1 MQRSVNRMLAT
12 AVALLL
18 AVTATLVA
26 QAPAH
31 AAQSLAAGC
40 YQSSCNGQDPSEKR
54 CGDDARNLQAFWYQ
68 GSSPWLQNTLLELR
82 YSPACDAAW
91 VRTTGGDCFDIWR
104 PCISVLQV
112 QGGSEQWGGPSGGQ
126 RWTNMWSFRSTVRG
140 CFRSGT
146 DNHLDGCT
154 AWR

>member
-1 MQRSVNRMLAT
+1 MQRSIRRSLAT
-12 AVALLL
+12 MVALLL
-18 AVTATLVA
+18 TVAAALVA
-26 QAPAH
+26 QTPARAAP
-31 AAQSLAAGC
+31 LKPLC
-40 YQSSCNGQDPSEKR
+40 YQSTCNGKNPEDTR

-82 YSPACDAAW
+82 YSQACDAAW

-112 QGGSEQWGGPSGGQ
+112 QGGDEQWGGPSGGQ
-126 RWTNMWSFRSTVRG
+126 RWTNMWSFRASVRG
-140 CFRSGT
+140 CFKSGT
-146 DNHLDGCT
+146 DYHLDGCT